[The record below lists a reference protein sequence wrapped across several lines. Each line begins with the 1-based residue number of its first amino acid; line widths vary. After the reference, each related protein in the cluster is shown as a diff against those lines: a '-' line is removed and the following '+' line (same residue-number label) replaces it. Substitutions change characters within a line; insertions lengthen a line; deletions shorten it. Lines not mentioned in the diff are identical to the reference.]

1 MPAPGVGM
9 SGIGLPFLLL
19 AFAALYFVLIR
30 PQRRRRLEQEQR
42 QSAIEP
48 GAEVLT
54 AGGIYGTVVS
64 VADDEV
70 TVEIAP
76 GTEVRMARR
85 AIAGVVP
92 QEDEDDEDEP
102 DLVEEPDDDEAPD
115 ELEAADHD
123 EEPAELSGGSEQQAA
138 EPDRA

>member
-1 MPAPGVGM
+1 M

-42 QSAIEP
+42 LSAIEP

-64 VADDEV
+64 TADDEV

-76 GTEVRMARR
+76 GTEVRVARR

-92 QEDEDDEDEP
+92 QDDDDEDEP
-102 DLVEEPDDDEAPD
+102 DPDEEPDDDEAPD
-115 ELEAADHD
+115 ELEAPDHD
-123 EEPAELSGGSEQQAA
+123 EEPEELSDESEQQAA

>member
-1 MPAPGVGM
+1 M
-9 SGIGLPFLLL
+9 SGLGLPFLLL
-19 AFAALYFVLIR
+19 AFGALYFVLIR

-54 AGGIYGTVVS
+54 AGGIYGKVVA
-64 VADDEV
+64 VADDEL

-76 GTEVRMARR
+76 GTAVRVARR

-92 QEDEDDEDEP
+92 EEDEDEDEP
-102 DLVEEPDDDEAPD
+102 DFDEEPDDDEAPD
-115 ELEAADHD
+115 ELEAPDED
-123 EEPAELSGGSEQQAA
+123 EEPGELSDESEQQAA

>member
-1 MPAPGVGM
+1 M
-9 SGIGLPFLLL
+9 SGPALLFILL
-19 AFAALYFVLIR
+19 AFGFLYLVLIR

-42 QSAIEP
+42 LSEIQR
-48 GAEVLT
+48 GVEVLT

-64 VADDEV
+64 AADDEV

-76 GTEVRMARR
+76 GTEVRIARR

-92 QEDEDDEDEP
+92 QDDEDD
-102 DLVEEPDDDEAPD
+102 EEPDDDEASD
-115 ELEAADHD
+115 ELEAPDND
-123 EEPAELSGGSEQQAA
+123 EEPAELSDESEQQAA

>member
-1 MPAPGVGM
+1 M
-9 SGIGLPFLLL
+9 SGPALLFILL
-19 AFAALYFVLIR
+19 AFGFLYLVLIR

-42 QSAIEP
+42 LSEIQP
-48 GAEVLT
+48 GVEVLT

-64 VADDEV
+64 LADDEV

-76 GTEVRMARR
+76 GTEVRIARR

-92 QEDEDDEDEP
+92 QDDEDEDES
-102 DLVEEPDDDEAPD
+102 DLDEEPDHDEAPD
-115 ELEAADHD
+115 ELEAPDHD
-123 EEPAELSGGSEQQAA
+123 EEPAELSDESEQQAA

>member
-1 MPAPGVGM
+1 M

-30 PQRRRRLEQEQR
+30 PQRKRRLEQEQR

-54 AGGIYGTVVS
+54 AGGIYGTVTA

-76 GTEVRMARR
+76 GTEVRIARR

-92 QEDEDDEDEP
+92 QDDEEEADI
-102 DLVEEPDDDEAPD
+102 DEEPDDDEASDDLEEPD
-115 ELEAADHD
+115 DD
-123 EEPAELSGGSEQQAA
+123 EEPGELSEESEQQAA
-138 EPDRA
+138 EADRA

>member
-1 MPAPGVGM
+1 M
-9 SGIGLPFLLL
+9 SGPALLFILL
-19 AFAALYFVLIR
+19 AFGFLYLVLIR

-42 QSAIEP
+42 LSEIQP
-48 GAEVLT
+48 GVEVLT

-64 VADDEV
+64 LADDEV

-76 GTEVRMARR
+76 GTEVRIARR

-92 QEDEDDEDEP
+92 QDDEDE
-102 DLVEEPDDDEAPD
+102 DESHLDEEPDHDEAPD
-115 ELEAADHD
+115 ELEAPDHD
-123 EEPAELSGGSEQQAA
+123 EEPAELSDESEQQAA

>member
-1 MPAPGVGM
+1 M

-42 QSAIEP
+42 LSAIEP

-64 VADDEV
+64 TADDEV

-76 GTEVRMARR
+76 GTEVRVARR

-92 QEDEDDEDEP
+92 QDDDDEDEP
-102 DLVEEPDDDEAPD
+102 DPDEEPDDDEAPD
-115 ELEAADHD
+115 ELEAPDHD
-123 EEPAELSGGSEQQAA
+123 QEPEELSDESEQQAA

>member
-1 MPAPGVGM
+1 MSGVG
-9 SGIGLPFLLL
+9 LLFIRL
-19 AFAALYFVLIR
+19 AFGFLYFVLIR
-30 PQRRRRLEQEQR
+30 PQRRRRIEQELR
-42 QSAIEP
+42 LSEIEP

-64 VADDEV
+64 LADDEV

-76 GTEVRMARR
+76 GTEVRIARR

-92 QEDEDDEDEP
+92 QDDEDEDEP
-102 DLVEEPDDDEAPD
+102 DSDEDPDDDEAPD
-115 ELEAADHD
+115 ELEASDDD
-123 EEPAELSGGSEQQAA
+123 EEPAELSDESEQQAA